1 MPSPYDA
8 PLSTSSFVTSALHE
22 GQQFM
27 QRLAGRGTAGS
38 DAAPQAPQAAD
49 GQGDWPDLDQRV
61 RAVGEW

>member
-1 MPSPYDA
+1 MPTPYDA
-8 PLSTSSFVTSALHE
+8 TLSAPSLVTSALHE

-27 QRLAGRGTAGS
+27 QRLAGRVSAGS
-38 DAAPQAPQAAD
+38 ESASQAPQATD

>member
-1 MPSPYDA
+1 MPSPHDA
-8 PLSTSSFVTSALHE
+8 PPSAPSLAAFARHQ

-27 QRLAGRGTAGS
+27 QRLAGHGVARS
-38 DAAPQAPQAAD
+38 DAAPQAPEAAD

>member
-8 PLSTSSFVTSALHE
+8 PLSAPSFVTSALHE

-27 QRLAGRGTAGS
+27 QRLTGRGAAAS
-38 DAAPQAPQAAD
+38 DAAAQAPQAID

>member
-1 MPSPYDA
+1 MPSPHDA
-8 PLSTSSFVTSALHE
+8 PLSAQSFAASARHE

-27 QRLAGRGTAGS
+27 QRLAGLGVARS
-38 DAAPQAPQAAD
+38 DAAPQAPEAAD